1 MAKTRYECTYP
12 EYHADDD
19 WIEIEAHSA
28 EAAARGFAEYMDG
41 HDSELFLRPD
51 KDAIEVKV
59 RLAAGGN
66 SETFRINFD
75 YVKQWYVHRVE
86 TV

>member
-1 MAKTRYECTYP
+1 MAKNRYECTYP

-19 WIEIEAHSA
+19 WIEIEAYTA
-28 EAAARGFAEYMDG
+28 EGAARHFAERMDES
-41 HDSELFLRPD
+41 DPELFLRPD
-51 KDAIEVKV
+51 KDAIKVKV
-59 RLAAGGN
+59 RPLGGE
-66 SETFRINFD
+66 SETFSVNFD